1 MVLGSIFIFQ
11 IFFTWIYFAF
21 SIYSNDVT
29 LVGNDCCQCAMVLFS
44 LFAIMASIFGGVEL
58 GQLHSKTQR
67 FSISE
72 YLIFGSHTESED
84 FKSQDQ
90 GS

>member
-1 MVLGSIFIFQ
+1 MLLV
-11 IFFTWIYFAF
+11 
-21 SIYSNDVT
+21 YSNDVT

-44 LFAIMASIFGGVEL
+44 LFAIMESIFGGVEL

-84 FKSQDQ
+84 FRSQDQ
-90 GS
+90 GSWDVESSDLGS

>member
-1 MVLGSIFIFQ
+1 ME
-11 IFFTWIYFAF
+11 
-21 SIYSNDVT
+21 
-29 LVGNDCCQCAMVLFS
+29 
-44 LFAIMASIFGGVEL
+44 SIFGGVEL

-84 FKSQDQ
+84 FRSQDQ
-90 GS
+90 GSWDVESSDLGS